1 MGMFDSIMLNTEC
14 PYCGKEAIRE
24 CQTKNLDCILKI
36 YNEGDIVKT
45 DEKWLFAITDCKSS
59 QCDRSNR
66 GVGEFFDLKIRVKN
80 NKITGKYKIL

>member
-14 PYCGKEAIRE
+14 PYCGKETIRE

-45 DEKWLFAITDCKSS
+45 DEKWLFAITDCDNCKERKDVS
-59 QCDRSNR
+59 
-66 GVGEFFDLKIRVKN
+66 GYFDLKIRVKN